1 MSLYNLVANV
11 STATG
16 FLVNYGGLMDKFKFF
31 GLAVVSIFTSM
42 MLWIDGIYSRAA
54 LEADIDAENVA
65 HIDELAFWR
74 LWLPLLAVQIVIVVL
89 VNYQSATHNQK
100 NLIYFGVFL
109 FATASVYALV
119 GFQQLSLSLK

>member
-1 MSLYNLVANV
+1 
-11 STATG
+11 
-16 FLVNYGGLMDKFKFF
+16 MDKFKFL
-31 GLAVVSIFTSM
+31 GLAVVSIFTSI

-54 LEADIDAENVA
+54 READMDAENVA

-89 VNYQSATHNQK
+89 VNYQSATQKQK
-100 NLIYFGVFL
+100 NAVYIGVFL

-119 GFQQLSLSLK
+119 GFRQLGLSLK

>member
-1 MSLYNLVANV
+1 MNNAKFLALATV
-11 STATG
+11 S
-16 FLVNYGGLMDKFKFF
+16 V
-31 GLAVVSIFTSM
+31 FTSM
-42 MLWIDGIYSRAA
+42 MLWVDGVFSRAA
-54 LEADIDAENVA
+54 LHQGVNAESVE
-65 HIDELAFWR
+65 HLDKLAFWR

-89 VNYQSATHNQK
+89 VNYQSATHKQK